1 MAKKKAE
8 VAAAAD
14 SLGVVIPEAI
24 IPRPRLQK
32 LTVRNFR
39 AIGSEPISVEL
50 DDIVVLVG
58 PNNSG
63 KSSIL
68 RAYEVVMQHGSKEG
82 ELFQEDFP
90 NSTVDEKNPIEIE
103 LETVVYDAKAPGEK
117 WIRKDEA
124 SGEMFVREK
133 WTWTQPGKP
142 KKVGWDV
149 ANNKWDE
156 KEGPWGAP
164 GVAQPARPEPHRILA
179 FDSPEKQAEAVVK
192 LLKEVLNERIKGIRN
207 QKEAENGDKGEPTDY
222 QKLLTSVSAF
232 QKKVV
237 QDANEQIG
245 KVEEDLN
252 DLIGKVF
259 PGHVVRFD
267 AKPEDDIDSCLNFFK
282 ETPQLLMGPKD
293 GYKPSVDRQGSGAR
307 RTLLWAALRLLS
319 EQNRTKKEAS
329 TARPHILLLDEP
341 ELCLHPNA
349 VREACKVLYDLPK
362 SKNWQVMVTTH
373 SPVFIDFWRDNTSI
387 VRVARKTDGSCCGTT
402 IYRPKKARL
411 DDDDKVRL
419 KLLNLCDPYVA
430 EFFFGGRTILVEG
443 DTEYTAFI
451 YVMQQNPDRFNDV
464 HIVRARGKA
473 TICSLSKVLNQFGM
487 PYAILHDSD
496 TLEAIRDGKKIV
508 NPAWTQNS
516 NILTEVADGVAKK
529 RVRLVASVTSFEPA
543 YFGFNV
549 KSDKPATA
557 WEHLKTDNDARV
569 KVERLLDALC
579 DFSKPLPAG
588 AVEWNDIAALQAA
601 LPNKAA

>member
-1 MAKKKAE
+1 MGKKKAE
-8 VAAAAD
+8 TLATTTVVATPEP
-14 SLGVVIPEAI
+14 VVA
-24 IPRPRLQK
+24 RPRLQK

-39 AIGSEPISVEL
+39 AIGSEPVTLEL

-82 ELFQEDFP
+82 ELLQEDFP
-90 NSTVDEKNPIEIE
+90 NSQVDEKHPVEIE

-117 WIRKDEA
+117 WIRKDEK

-149 ANNKWDE
+149 AKDGWDE

-164 GVAQPARPEPHRILA
+164 GVAQPARPEPHRIQA
-179 FDSPEKQAEAVVK
+179 FDSPEKQAELVVK
-192 LLKEVLNERIKGIRN
+192 LLKEVLNERIKSI
-207 QKEAENGDKGEPTDY
+207 QKQQAEAEGAGAGPSDY
-222 QKLLTSVSAF
+222 QKLLASVTEF

-237 QDANEQIG
+237 QDANEQIN
-245 KVEEDLN
+245 KVEQDLN
-252 DLIGKVF
+252 NLIGKVF

-267 AKPEDDIDSCLNFFK
+267 AKPEEDVDSCLNFFK
-282 ETPQLLMGPKD
+282 ETPQLLMGPAD
-293 GYKPSVDRQGSGAR
+293 GYMPSVDRQGSGAR

-319 EQNRTKKEAS
+319 EQSRAKKDATS
-329 TARPHILLLDEP
+329 VRPHILLMDEP

-349 VREACKVLYDLPK
+349 VREACRVLYDLPK
-362 SKNWQVMVTTH
+362 SGNWQVMVTTH

-387 VRVARKTDGSCCGTT
+387 IRVERQPNGTCSGTT
-402 IYRPKKARL
+402 IYRPKKAHL
-411 DDDDKVRL
+411 DEGDKERL

-430 EFFFGGRTILVEG
+430 EFFFGGKTILVEG
-443 DTEYTAFI
+443 DTEYTAFTYI
-451 YVMQQNPDRFNDV
+451 TQQNPDAYKDV

-473 TICSLSKVLNQFGM
+473 TICSLSKILNQFGV

-496 TLEAIRDGKKIV
+496 TLQAMRDEKPIV

-516 NILTEVADGVAKK
+516 NILAQVSDALAAK

-543 YFGFNV
+543 YFGFSV

-557 WEHLKTDNDARV
+557 WEHLKTNEEARK
-569 KVERLLDALC
+569 KVAALLDALL

-588 AVEWNDIAALQAA
+588 AVDWNDIATLEAS
-601 LPNKAA
+601 LPKASK